1 MATFKLPKGFGKM
14 TLFEQETILV
24 SKLREVND
32 LENEIRKALAKVRG
46 GIKYTPKEIDRLDLI
61 ELKDEN

>member
-14 TLFEQETILV
+14 TLYEQETILV

>member
-14 TLFEQETILV
+14 TLFEQESILV
-24 SKLREVND
+24 SKLNEVYD
-32 LENEIRKALAKVRG
+32 LENEIKKALAKVRG

>member
-24 SKLREVND
+24 GKLKEVYD
-32 LENEIRKALAKVRG
+32 LENEIKKALAKVRG
-46 GIKYTPKEIDRLDLI
+46 G
-61 ELKDEN
+61 